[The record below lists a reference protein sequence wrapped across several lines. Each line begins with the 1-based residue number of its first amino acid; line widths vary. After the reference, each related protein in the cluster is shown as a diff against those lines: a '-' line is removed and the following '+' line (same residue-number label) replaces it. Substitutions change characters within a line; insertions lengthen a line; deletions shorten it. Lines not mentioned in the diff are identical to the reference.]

1 MRTPIPK
8 TPARTKKRKTLAC
21 DYLLPQVEE
30 NPIIKPAKLP
40 LRRHTKLYHR
50 PQLLTQPESIRKL
63 LEWFET
69 EESKR
74 NMPWRQEWID
84 PRKSTPS
91 KQSEKSSNTMSLDE
105 QIKRRAYQVWI
116 SEIMLQQTRVETV
129 KSYWEAWMERW
140 PTIELLAN
148 ASPDDVLAAWR
159 GLGYYSR
166 ATRIH
171 EAAKKVVGDPEMQG
185 MLPDDVDV
193 LEQSVPGVGR
203 YTAGAICS
211 IVFGHAVPILDG
223 NIARVLSRQVALFA
237 DSKTK
242 QTTDLLWEVA
252 RLLVERVA
260 RTHTITHEDDATFV
274 ERSAIPGKWNQAL
287 MELGSTLCTP
297 TKPDCASCPI
307 QSSCLAYAEG
317 IANASAEQ
325 ETDTLND
332 IEDLC
337 SLCDDTPVYED
348 DTMPTNSDGSKIKKV
363 PKFANTQSSVKQ
375 MTLFGVSA
383 NKANGAPDMHPQKQI
398 AHAGTAAPTAIRFV
412 HQFPRKSTKQSVRVE
427 VRLVCIVRVSETRGD
442 GTDAGENNAFSR
454 YLVQQRPDK
463 GLLASLWE
471 FPTNVLPETSCEI
484 SKNEMCER
492 ACDFVQTLKAPG
504 WKSTQQQ
511 TPTTQYQL
519 PRPANAH
526 YLGRV
531 KHVFSHLQ
539 WDMHVCSVDVRG
551 DDMIQIDP
559 SCACPEP
566 TRAAK
571 WVDPFEVNQLTMGT
585 GLRRCWCLIAPTA
598 AIPPIHHS
606 PVAA

>member
-1 MRTPIPK
+1 MRTPKPK
-8 TPARTKKRKTLAC
+8 TSVNTKKRKTPLF

-30 NPIIKPAKLP
+30 NPLLKPAKLP
-40 LRRHTKLYHR
+40 LRRHTRLYHR
-50 PQLLTQPESIRKL
+50 PHLLSQPESIRKL

-84 PRKSTPS
+84 PRKSIPNL
-91 KQSEKSSNTMSLDE
+91 QSEVNSSTMSVDE

-140 PTIELLAN
+140 PTIEALAN
-148 ASPDDVLAAWR
+148 ASQDDVLAAWR

-171 EAAKKVVGDPEMQG
+171 EAAKKVVGDSDMQG

-193 LEQSVPGVGR
+193 LERSVPGVGR

-211 IVFGHAVPILDG
+211 IVFGCAVPILDG
-223 NIARVLSRQVALFA
+223 NIARVLSRQIALFA
-237 DSKTK
+237 DPKTK

-260 RTHTITHEDDATFV
+260 TISTVTHESDATFV

-297 TKPDCASCPI
+297 TKPDCSSCPI

-317 IANASAEQ
+317 IANVTSEQ
-325 ETDTLND
+325 ETDTIDD

-337 SLCDDTPVYED
+337 SLCDDIPLD
-348 DTMPTNSDGSKIKKV
+348 QNDTMPSNSEGSKTKKAT
-363 PKFANTQSSVKQ
+363 KSTDAKSAMKQ
-375 MTLFGVSA
+375 TTLFGTNASQA
-383 NKANGAPDMHPQKQI
+383 RGDPDLHPHKQI
-398 AHAGTAAPTAIRFV
+398 AHAGTAAPTAVRFV
-412 HQFPRKSTKQSVRVE
+412 QQFPRKSTKQSVRVE
-427 VRLVCIVRVSETRGD
+427 VRLVCIVKLSETRAN
-442 GTDAGENNAFSR
+442 GTDARENNEPSR

-471 FPTNVLPETSCEI
+471 FPTDVLPETSCEV

-492 ACDFVQTLKAPG
+492 ACDFVQTLKAPA
-504 WKSTQQQ
+504 WKSAKQQ
-511 TPTTQYQL
+511 TLTTQYQL
-519 PRPANAH
+519 PRPANAR

-551 DDMIQIDP
+551 DDMIYIDQ

-566 TRAAK
+566 TRAATAR
-571 WVDPFEVNQLTMGT
+571 WVDPFEASGGVGAWLH
-585 GLRRCWCLIAPTA
+585 
-598 AIPPIHHS
+598 PPRLYHRFTS
-606 PVAA
+606 PP